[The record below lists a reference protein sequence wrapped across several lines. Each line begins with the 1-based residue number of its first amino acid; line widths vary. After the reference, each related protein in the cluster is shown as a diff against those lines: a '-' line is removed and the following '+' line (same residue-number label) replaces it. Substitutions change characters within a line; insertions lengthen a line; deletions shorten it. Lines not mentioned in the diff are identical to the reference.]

1 MILNLLQF
9 DILCFRVHDFGVLW
23 SQVVKALVAADE
35 SKSMINSVDE
45 DGWAP
50 LHSAASSGN
59 IEIVEMLLSKGK
71 GVKLNFLIFA
81 YGL

>member
-1 MILNLLQF
+1 M
-9 DILCFRVHDFGVLW
+9 
-23 SQVVKALVAADE
+23 KALVAADE
-35 SKSMINSVDE
+35 SKSMINSADE

-81 YGL
+81 YGSCAICVWLWKKPTFYVIWDKLTRQC

>member
-1 MILNLLQF
+1 MK
-9 DILCFRVHDFGVLW
+9 V
-23 SQVVKALVAADE
+23 LVAADE

-59 IEIVEMLLSKGK
+59 IEIVEMLLSKG
-71 GVKLNFLIFA
+71 
-81 YGL
+81 